1 MAQPPVVVY
10 NPAHNYLL
18 PPPKQHGHGS
28 YKIQTQNSS
37 GLTEKLIS
45 IPNGFPVVQKAGSST
60 INQDEI
66 EIKKENWISA

>member
-28 YKIQTQNSS
+28 YKIQTPNSS

-45 IPNGFPVVQKAGSST
+45 IPNGSAVVQKSGSST
-60 INQDEI
+60 INEI
-66 EIKKENWISA
+66 EIKKEN